1 MLSAPSILRSE
12 RCGLLCLGC
21 LAGLT
26 ESDPSWCGRSML
38 HDLRIGKPM
47 ELAELWTSFEAI
59 SELTGI
65 DMPVRTHISLSS
77 CDCSNTLPSLS
88 PIVRNERSRGLKG
101 TKERRKRRQRKKR
114 WWVAGDEGM
123 RGAGGAAAVDQG
135 QELAD
140 RPVLPRRSLR
150 RVGLAALTDWL

>member
-1 MLSAPSILRSE
+1 
-12 RCGLLCLGC
+12 
-21 LAGLT
+21 
-26 ESDPSWCGRSML
+26 ML

-65 DMPVRTHISLSS
+65 DMPVRTHIH
-77 CDCSNTLPSLS
+77 CHPA
-88 PIVRNERSRGLKG
+88 IVRTHYLPCLRLFETKEAEVSSLESADSDSLERSCSRSNW
-101 TKERRKRRQRKKR
+101 RHRKKE
-114 WWVAGDEGM
+114 WWVAGDEGV

-140 RPVLPRRSLR
+140 RPFLPRRSLR
-150 RVGLAALTDWL
+150 RLGLAALTDWL

>member
-1 MLSAPSILRSE
+1 
-12 RCGLLCLGC
+12 
-21 LAGLT
+21 
-26 ESDPSWCGRSML
+26 
-38 HDLRIGKPM
+38 M

-65 DMPVRTHISLSS
+65 DMPVRTTHIH
-77 CDCSNTLPSLS
+77 CHPA
-88 PIVRNERSRGLKG
+88 IVRTHYCSFLVSDLFETKKQRSRKRRLFEA
-101 TKERRKRRQRKKR
+101 KERRNEGNGDTRRKNE

-140 RPVLPRRSLR
+140 RAFLPRRSLR
-150 RVGLAALTDWL
+150 RFGLAALTGWLRLCCEGETGRGTLVDVMNVLGLTGSACLKSL